1 MNHISEDNLLNR
13 KCMYIDR
20 TSYLSGAELQNAL
33 NEIQNASNIY
43 NIDYS
48 ERIKSAFQTSSTEK
62 CNIHSLEDISELIDI
77 FEKLTAEDDT
87 LIDAKKYLIKL
98 KIVIKLLKFKIQFL
112 DILDMRAIIRSF
124 KNNIKNIVTEEEDS
138 KINISIIESI
148 NFKILIN
155 EFKNRVISTNKLCA
169 DTL

>member
-1 MNHISEDNLLNR
+1 MNHTIEDDLLNR

-20 TSYLSGAELQNAL
+20 TSYLSGTDLQNAL

-48 ERIKSAFQTSSTEK
+48 EKIKSAFQTSSTEK
-62 CNIHSLEDISELIDI
+62 CNKHSLEEIRELIDI
-77 FEKLTAEDDT
+77 FEKLTEEDDT
-87 LIDAKKYLIKL
+87 LIEAKKYLIKL
-98 KIVIKLLKFKIQFL
+98 KIVIKILKFKIQFL
-112 DILDMRAIIRSF
+112 DVLDMRAIIRSF
-124 KNNIKNIVTEEEDS
+124 KNNIKNIVTEEDF

-155 EFKNRVISTNKLCA
+155 EFQNRVISTNKLCT

>member
-1 MNHISEDNLLNR
+1 
-13 KCMYIDR
+13 MYIDR
-20 TSYLSGAELQNAL
+20 TSYLSGADLQNAL

-48 ERIKSAFQTSSTEK
+48 EKIKSAFQSSITEK
-62 CNIHSLEDISELIDI
+62 CNIHSLEDITELIDI

-98 KIVIKLLKFKIQFL
+98 KTVKKLLKFKIQFL
-112 DILDMRAIIRSF
+112 NILDMRAIIRSF
-124 KNNIKNIVTEEEDS
+124 KNNIKNIVTEEDS

-148 NFKILIN
+148 NFKILLN
-155 EFKNRVISTNKLCA
+155 EFQNRVISTNKLCA